1 MMPQEIAKAL
11 VAFQANLIDLKKDK
25 QGQRSEYS
33 SVGAMMTLV
42 KKAATDHGLGISMP
56 VCWEEGRG
64 WHLRPAII
72 HKSGES
78 WQPPDFGW
86 PLIVDDMTNQQKI
99 GSAVSY
105 GRRYLLQSIL
115 GLASGIQET
124 EFDEDDDGAINGTLD
139 TLPKDID
146 FKQWGDDALIAIAA
160 TEDFDALDAW
170 DKENSKII
178 ISAQSAAP
186 DVYNTVGAAFVKKQE
201 SFTNVGQANIQEQ

>member
-1 MMPQEIAKAL
+1 MMPAEIAKAL
-11 VAFQANLIDLKKDK
+11 VAFQASLTDLVKDK
-25 QGQRSEYS
+25 QGQRSPYS

-64 WHLRPAII
+64 WHLRATIM
-72 HKSGES
+72 HSSGES
-78 WQPPDFGW
+78 WQPAEFGW

-124 EFDEDDDGAINGTLD
+124 DFDEDDDGAINGTLE
-139 TLPKDID
+139 TLPKDFD
-146 FKQWGDDALIAIAA
+146 FKQWGDDALIAIND
-160 TEDFDALDAW
+160 TEDFNALDTW
-170 DKENSKII
+170 DNENSRII
-178 ISAQSAAP
+178 ISAESAAP
-186 DVYNTVGAAFVKKQE
+186 DVYNTVGAAFIKKRE
-201 SFTNVGQANIQEQ
+201 SFTNVGQANI

>member
-1 MMPQEIAKAL
+1 MMPAEIAKAL
-11 VAFQANLIDLKKDK
+11 VAFQASLTDLVKDK
-25 QGQRSEYS
+25 QGQRSPYS

-64 WHLRPAII
+64 WHLRATIM
-72 HKSGES
+72 HSSGES
-78 WQPPDFGW
+78 WQPAEFGW

-124 EFDEDDDGAINGTLD
+124 DFDEDDDGAINGTLE
-139 TLPKDID
+139 TLPKDFD
-146 FKQWGDDALIAIAA
+146 FKQWGDDALIAIND
-160 TEDFDALDAW
+160 TEDFNALDTW
-170 DKENSKII
+170 DNENSRII
-178 ISAQSAAP
+178 ISAESAAP
-186 DVYNTVGAAFVKKQE
+186 DVYNTVGAAFIKKRE

>member
-1 MMPQEIAKAL
+1 
-11 VAFQANLIDLKKDK
+11 VAFQASLTDLVKDK
-25 QGQRSEYS
+25 QGQRSPYS

-64 WHLRPAII
+64 WHLRATIM
-72 HKSGES
+72 HSSGES
-78 WQPPDFGW
+78 WQPAEFGW

-124 EFDEDDDGAINGTLD
+124 DFDEDDDGAINGTLE
-139 TLPKDID
+139 TLPKDFD
-146 FKQWGDDALIAIAA
+146 FKQWGDDALIAIND
-160 TEDFDALDAW
+160 TEDFNALDTW
-170 DKENSKII
+170 DNENSRII
-178 ISAQSAAP
+178 ISAESAAP
-186 DVYNTVGAAFVKKQE
+186 DVYNTVGAAFIKKRE

>member
-1 MMPQEIAKAL
+1 MMPAEIAKAL
-11 VAFQANLIDLKKDK
+11 VAFQANLTDLKKDK
-25 QGQRSEYS
+25 QGHQAQYS

-64 WHLRPAII
+64 WHLRAAIM
-72 HKSGES
+72 HSSGES
-78 WQPPDFGW
+78 WQPAEFGW

-146 FKQWGDDALIAIAA
+146 FDQWKDDALISIAA
-160 TEDFDALDAW
+160 IDSIDGLDAW
-170 DKENSKII
+170 DKQHSQTI

-201 SFTNVGQANIQEQ
+201 NLNGGQANIQEQ